1 MSVQH
6 PTCFLQDDLYTTRQ
20 MATATNCR
28 KVSLIRT
35 NLYPDSASTLV
46 EDAHISHTNA
56 TSTTGTTTTTSSSN
70 NFFQPAFFMLLFSRL
85 IDAVIFTSAIAITA
99 YNYWT
104 GDLPQPAATHQ
115 ALISSAPAPSRTSSS
130 SRSKRNSYT
139 SSTSPLVK
147 VRRRMTEEWAADTL
161 QDNEQDQH
169 QQHNR
174 ASTYARPTFASMNK
188 FHSSPAVV
196 SGDQQHNK
204 SQHVRTKH
212 RSKSFNQPKQSQDE
226 MLARMQTQLENLIQE
241 GQAALNSPA
250 FDMEDDEDGRD
261 NSPISPCTSRRS
273 RRINQKKHHKR
284 YSSVFP

>member
-56 TSTTGTTTTTSSSN
+56 TSTTGTTTTTSTSN

-161 QDNEQDQH
+161 QDNEQGQQ

-188 FHSSPAVV
+188 VNILFTL
-196 SGDQQHNK
+196 K
-204 SQHVRTKH
+204 
-212 RSKSFNQPKQSQDE
+212 
-226 MLARMQTQLENLIQE
+226 
-241 GQAALNSPA
+241 
-250 FDMEDDEDGRD
+250 
-261 NSPISPCTSRRS
+261 
-273 RRINQKKHHKR
+273 
-284 YSSVFP
+284 

>member
-1 MSVQH
+1 M
-6 PTCFLQDDLYTTRQ
+6 LQGQRG
-20 MATATNCR
+20 
-28 KVSLIRT
+28 IRVIDIPPKP
-35 NLYPDSASTLV
+35 LQALRDSASTLV
-46 EDAHISHTNA
+46 EDAYISHPNA
-56 TSTTGTTTTTSSSN
+56 TSTSGTTTTTSN

-104 GDLPQPAATHQ
+104 GDLPQPAQTHQ

-130 SRSKRNSYT
+130 SRSKRNSYA
-139 SSTSPLVK
+139 SGSSPLVQ

-161 QDNEQDQH
+161 QDKEEDSH
-169 QQHNR
+169 RQQQNR

-196 SGDQQHNK
+196 GDQQPNK
-204 SQHVRTKH
+204 TQHVRTKH

-250 FDMEDDEDGRD
+250 IDMDDDDHDNGRD
-261 NSPISPCTSRRS
+261 NSIISSFTSRRS
-273 RRINQKKHHKR
+273 RRSNQKKHHKR

>member
-1 MSVQH
+1 MFFSHAARTKGNPCDSNPPKPLQPLGGKRGRARLADCFRDNISHPGGGDTFAYKYPFPVYCLSIVPFLLFVFFSAMSVQH

-46 EDAHISHTNA
+46 EDAHISHPNA
-56 TSTTGTTTTTSSSN
+56 TSTTGTTATTAN

-104 GDLPQPAATHQ
+104 GDLPQPAANHQ

-130 SRSKRNSYT
+130 SRSKRNSYA
-139 SSTSPLVK
+139 SASSPLVQ

-161 QDNEQDQH
+161 QDNDQQDSHHQH
-169 QQHNR
+169 HNR

-188 FHSSPAVV
+188 VNIFAILL
-196 SGDQQHNK
+196 
-204 SQHVRTKH
+204 R
-212 RSKSFNQPKQSQDE
+212 
-226 MLARMQTQLENLIQE
+226 LTQ
-241 GQAALNSPA
+241 
-250 FDMEDDEDGRD
+250 
-261 NSPISPCTSRRS
+261 
-273 RRINQKKHHKR
+273 
-284 YSSVFP
+284 Y

>member
-1 MSVQH
+1 
-6 PTCFLQDDLYTTRQ
+6 

-46 EDAHISHTNA
+46 EDAHISHPNA
-56 TSTTGTTTTTSSSN
+56 TSTTGTTATTAN

-104 GDLPQPAATHQ
+104 GDLPQPAANHQ
-115 ALISSAPAPSRTSSS
+115 VLISSAPAPSRTSSS
-130 SRSKRNSYT
+130 SRSKRNSYA
-139 SSTSPLVK
+139 SASSPLVQ

-161 QDNEQDQH
+161 QDNDQQDSHHQH
-169 QQHNR
+169 HNR

-188 FHSSPAVV
+188 FHSSPAIV
-196 SGDQQHNK
+196 GDQQPHKNQ
-204 SQHVRTKH
+204 QHVRTKH

-250 FDMEDDEDGRD
+250 FDMSDDDDEDGR
-261 NSPISPCTSRRS
+261 NSRLISSPSASKRS
-273 RRINQKKHHKR
+273 RRINQKKHQKR